1 MNRTMPGLF
10 VLLFA
15 LSACAA
21 SGGATDPS
29 TGESPPASP
38 GGGSGGDDG
47 IEHPTGSEAILIV
60 DWAGGFVPIEFL
72 ATRLP
77 TFVLLGDGRVIMQ
90 GPQDLA
96 FPGPAYPPLIERTL
110 TEDGIQAIL
119 RAVEGTNLFTRDLD
133 LRGAQNMVADAP
145 DTLFILQA
153 GGQDVTVSIYG
164 LGTLVPGME
173 PGPGITSGELEG
185 HRLLGQLNDALMTLD
200 TWLPDGS
207 WETEGW
213 QSYEPEAFRL
223 YVRDST
229 GEPIEGGDLPQQVRD
244 WPTDDDPAAFG
255 EEVSFFGNGT
265 RCGVV
270 DGDAGAAWLAELTAS
285 TQMTRWSDDGQRRFT
300 VLVRPVLPNED
311 PACPDLDG
319 PA

>member
-1 MNRTMPGLF
+1 MPGLL

-29 TGESPPASP
+29 TDESPPPS
-38 GGGSGGDDG
+38 SGGDDQ
-47 IEHPTGSEAILIV
+47 IEHPSGSEAVLIV
-60 DWAGGFVPIEFL
+60 EWAGGFVPIEFL

-90 GPQDLA
+90 GPQTLE

-110 TEDGIQAIL
+110 TEDGMQAIL

-145 DTLFILQA
+145 DTLFILNA

-164 LGTLVPGME
+164 LGTLAPGME
-173 PGPGITSGELEG
+173 TGPGISSGELEA

-207 WETEGW
+207 WEAEGW
-213 QSYEPEAFRL
+213 QPYEPEAYRL
-223 YVRDST
+223 YVREST
-229 GEPIEGGDLPQQVRD
+229 GEPVEGGDLPQQVRE

-255 EEVSFFGNGT
+255 EDVSFFGNGT

-270 DGDAGAAWLAELTAS
+270 EGEAGAAWLAELAAS

-311 PACPDLDG
+311 PTCPDLDG
-319 PA
+319 AA